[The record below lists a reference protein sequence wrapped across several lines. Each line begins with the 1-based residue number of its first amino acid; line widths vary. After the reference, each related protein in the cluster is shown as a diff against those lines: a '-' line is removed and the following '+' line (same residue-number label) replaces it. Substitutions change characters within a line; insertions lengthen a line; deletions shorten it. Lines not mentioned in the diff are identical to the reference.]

1 MCGIVAVLPG
11 VPPER
16 QSDLVPF
23 VRELERLRVPPFNA
37 WRDGAGSLEYVR
49 HKLDTARRV
58 LVQPKTEHRLLTDQ
72 PLAARVRSA
81 LTRIG
86 HELDNTERRV
96 HEPSAA
102 MQRELIRLRAI
113 LWDLA
118 DDYTSRINAVADLL
132 RNIGLGPWAVPGSAA
147 TGYAAIET
155 ALRSLDR
162 IEQAAPK
169 STRLDVWVSGAPQT
183 CSRAAGDGLASVS
196 PAGNGLAFSY
206 AVATANARPGDNVAA
221 LREAI
226 ARDSVLARALSGLD
240 PEVSVLASTHAA
252 RCRAPRHVVKRT
264 AQRRRHT
271 TASQTE
277 PPLTRLANA
286 LASVPHPRAVIAQGY
301 QMPEALMLGVQ
312 GAGVSLHVG
321 FAPIGWVVASEPHG
335 VTGETRRFLRVAAP
349 QSTEEARTGSLLTLS
364 REGAGELAGLR
375 RYDLDQTEHPVLPQE
390 IESIANM
397 CGS

>member
-16 QSDLVPF
+16 RSDLVPF
-23 VRELERLRVPPFNA
+23 VRELERLRVPPVNA
-37 WRDGAGSLEYVR
+37 WRNGAAGLER
-49 HKLDTARRV
+49 IRRKLDTARRV
-58 LVQPKTEHRLLTDQ
+58 LVEPKTEHRLFTDQ

-81 LTRIG
+81 LTRIS

-96 HEPSAA
+96 HEPGAA

-113 LWDLA
+113 LWDLS
-118 DDYTSRINAVADLL
+118 DDYTSRINAVTDLL
-132 RNIGLGPWAVPGSAA
+132 HNIGLSPRVVPGSAA

-162 IEQAAPK
+162 IEGAAPK
-169 STRLDVWVSGAPQT
+169 STRLDVWVSGAPLT
-183 CSRAAGDGLASVS
+183 CSRAAGNGLASVS
-196 PAGNGLAFSY
+196 PAGDGLAFSY
-206 AVATANARPGDNVAA
+206 TGATANARPGDNVAA

-226 ARDSVLARALSGLD
+226 AGDPVLARALSGLD
-240 PEVSVLASTHAA
+240 AEVSVLASTHAA
-252 RCRAPRHVVKRT
+252 QCRAPRHIVKRT
-264 AQRRRHT
+264 AKRRRPT
-271 TASQTE
+271 TVSQTE

-286 LASVPHPRAVIAQGY
+286 LASARHPRAVIAQSY
-301 QMPEALMLGVQ
+301 RMPDALMLGVQ

-335 VTGETRRFLRVAAP
+335 VTGETRQYLRVAAP
-349 QSTEEARTGSLLTLS
+349 ESTQEAPTGSLLTLS
-364 REGAGELAGLR
+364 REGAGELASLH

-390 IESIANM
+390 IES
-397 CGS
+397 